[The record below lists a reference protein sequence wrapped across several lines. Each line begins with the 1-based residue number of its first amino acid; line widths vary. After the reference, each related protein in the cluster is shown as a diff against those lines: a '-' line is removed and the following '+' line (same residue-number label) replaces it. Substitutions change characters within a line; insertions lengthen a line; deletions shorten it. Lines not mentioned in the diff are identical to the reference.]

1 LTPSSFSYRVSH
13 YPVPKREVK
22 EEYETPTQQRR
33 RVSGGGIGIHEPDAR
48 SSAGLLVGKLEVKE
62 EEDEDEVAAL
72 LRRWHLVAS
81 SDDPD
86 DM

>member
-1 LTPSSFSYRVSH
+1 M
-13 YPVPKREVK
+13 PKHEVK
-22 EEYETPTQQRR
+22 EEYETPTQLRR
-33 RVSGGGIGIHEPDAR
+33 RVSGGGIAIHEPDAR
-48 SSAGLLVGKLEVKE
+48 SSAGLLVRKVEVKE
-62 EEDEDEVAAL
+62 EEDEVAAL